1 VKPAYFVLSLALVV
15 TLLVGCE
22 PLGSVGTT
30 PTASLVSDAGFDTP
44 TPGLS
49 PAKTPLPGPSET
61 PAPGPT
67 ATRVPSRTLVP
78 APSATS
84 VPTLKPAPP
93 TLVATPST
101 DLLRQMDNIEAEVE
115 ELRGLDETSP
125 ITRSLMTRQELE
137 AYTQRQFEEDYPP
150 EEVEADVRVLAA
162 FDFVPQDFD
171 LRGTLVDLY
180 SSQVVGFYDDEEK
193 TLFVVTDV
201 AAQGF
206 DLLARMTFAHEYTH
220 GLQDEHFGLDT
231 FVDEHQVNDDALLA
245 RLSLVE
251 GDASLSMTEYLY
263 DHLAELTAK
272 DINLLQGGGDE
283 ASQEALAAAPA
294 ILRETFTFPYIYGLD
309 FVSTLHEQGW
319 EAIDAAYADP
329 PKSTEQILHPE
340 KYLSADEPQ
349 IVTVP
354 PLTAT
359 LGAGWHLVEAETLG
373 EFQTGLYLVQQVA
386 QETADRASV
395 GWDGDQYAVYIDGN
409 DTLLVFST
417 AWDSAQ
423 DRQEF
428 VDAYIE
434 YAVSKYDQPPTHQ
447 GKSEILWEATDQAA
461 YLSWKD
467 AFALLILGPDLA
479 TVEKVREAMH

>member
-1 VKPAYFVLSLALVV
+1 VKPAYSVLCMALVV

-22 PLGSVGTT
+22 PWGSAGTT
-30 PTASLVSDAGFDTP
+30 PTAPLVSGAGFDTP
-44 TPGLS
+44 TAGLS
-49 PAKTPLPGPSET
+49 STETPPPLPSET
-61 PAPGPT
+61 PAPNPT
-67 ATRVPSRTLVP
+67 VTGMPSGTAVP
-78 APSATS
+78 APSPTS
-84 VPTLKPAPP
+84 IPTLLSAPP

-101 DLLRQMDNIEAEVE
+101 DLLRQMDSIEAEVE
-115 ELRGLDETSP
+115 RLRGLDETSP

-150 EEVEADVRVLAA
+150 EEVEADVQVLAA
-162 FDFVPQDFD
+162 FDFIPQDFD
-171 LRGTLVDLY
+171 LRGALVDLY
-180 SSQVVGFYDDEEK
+180 SSQVVGFYDDDKK

-201 AAQGF
+201 AGQGF

-251 GDASLSMTEYLY
+251 GDASLSMAEYLY

-272 DINLLQGGGDE
+272 DINLLQSAGNE
-283 ASQEALAAAPA
+283 ASQQALAAAPA
-294 ILRETFTFPYIYGLD
+294 ILRETLNFPYIYGLD
-309 FVSTLHEQGW
+309 FVSTLHEQSW
-319 EAIDAAYADP
+319 EAVDTAYADP
-329 PKSTEQILHPE
+329 PQSTEQILHPE
-340 KYLSADEPQ
+340 KYLSRDEPQ

-373 EFQTGLYLVQQVA
+373 EFQTGLYLAQQVD
-386 QETADRASV
+386 QETADQASA
-395 GWDGDQYAVYIDGN
+395 GWDGDQYAVYVDDN

-428 VDAYIE
+428 VNAYIQ
-434 YAVSKYDQPPTHQ
+434 YAVGKYDQPPSHQ
-447 GKSEILWEATDQAA
+447 GQSEILWEGTDQAA
-461 YLSWKD
+461 YLSWKG

-479 TVEKVREAMH
+479 TVEQVREAIR